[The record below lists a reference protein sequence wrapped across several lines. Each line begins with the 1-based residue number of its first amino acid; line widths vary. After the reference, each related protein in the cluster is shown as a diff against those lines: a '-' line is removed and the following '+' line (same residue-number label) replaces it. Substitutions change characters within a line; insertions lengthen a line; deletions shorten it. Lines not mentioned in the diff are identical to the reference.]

1 MKKIGL
7 SLKIVFFALLLT
19 VGVRVSAQKKLGDY
33 IEFGGV
39 PAFVFYTDQT
49 GEHGLAMSIPAFD
62 AKSIKKTDKL
72 VKRGLITAEQATI
85 FKNNPLGKYNSQG
98 CGGKKS
104 EELFAGL
111 IDRLTD
117 NGQINQEQIIAYCE
131 EKSISLQE
139 KFPMQYWAQNLG
151 EGWFIPGDDE
161 LTEFA
166 KFYFGGL
173 GRKHSLGIKFLHHAK
188 DLCSN
193 ELIQESL
200 YRMVYFGLFSS
211 SCHHAGAGFRKLRCE
226 TVVLT
231 GKNYFEFFDTA
242 TTNNSMVCAVHEF

>member
-1 MKKIGL
+1 MRRKI
-7 SLKIVFFALLLT
+7 IFTLLLSISS
-19 VGVRVSAQKKLGDY
+19 VGVSAQKKLGDY
-33 IEFGGV
+33 VEFGGV

-49 GEHGLAMSIPAFD
+49 GEHGLAMSIPAYD
-62 AKSIKKTDKL
+62 TKNIKKTDKL
-72 VKRGLITAEQATI
+72 VKRGLMSAEQAII
-85 FKNNPLGKYNSQG
+85 FKKNPLGKYNDQG
-98 CGGKKS
+98 SGGKKS
-104 EELFAGL
+104 KELFEGL

-131 EKSISLQE
+131 EKNISLQE

-200 YRMVYFGLFSS
+200 YRIVHFGLFSS

-226 TVVLT
+226 MVVLT
-231 GKNYFEFFDTA
+231 GKNYLEFFDTA
-242 TTNNSMVCAVHEF
+242 TANNSMVCAVHKF